1 MRRFLVSSEA
11 DGKRLDSWLSMQ
23 GEFSRAAVQKLI
35 AAGSVTLDGEPAKKS
50 SRVSENQVVMVDEPD
65 VETIGP
71 VFERAP
77 FELRYE
83 DEHLA
88 VVSKPAGVVVHP
100 AGPPKGNTLVEAL
113 AEQMDL
119 APAGGKI
126 RPGIVHRLD
135 KDTSGLLVVA
145 KTDEAFRA
153 LVLAI
158 KERDIRRIYW
168 ALVLGKFEVV
178 TGRIEAPIGRSRRS
192 PVLMSVAGAGREA
205 ATEFRVIEQTG
216 DLSLLEVTL
225 VTGRTHQIRVHLSHI
240 QHPVVGDRTY
250 GRAASER
257 AKTLGLV
264 RPFLH
269 AHSLQFLHPITSEEI
284 SVSDPLPHDLEKA
297 LELARGHGR

>member
-1 MRRFLVSSEA
+1 MRRFLVSPGD
-11 DGKRLDSWLSMQ
+11 DGRRLDSWLSMQ
-23 GEFSRAAVQKLI
+23 GEFSRAEVQRLI
-35 AAGSVTLDGEPAKKS
+35 AVGSVTLDGEPAKKS
-50 SRVSENQVVMVDEPD
+50 SRVSENQVVLVDEP
-65 VETIGP
+65 EAKAISTSS
-71 VFERAP
+71 ESAP

-88 VVSKPAGVVVHP
+88 VVSKPAGVTVHP

-113 AEQMDL
+113 AERMSL

-145 KTDEAFRA
+145 KTDETFRA
-153 LVLAI
+153 LVHAI
-158 KERDIRRIYW
+158 KEREIRRVYW

-192 PVLMSVAGAGREA
+192 PVLMAVAGAGREA
-205 ATEFRVIEQTG
+205 ATEFKVIEQIG
-216 DLSLLEVTL
+216 ELSLLEVTL

-240 QHPVVGDRTY
+240 QHPILGDRTY
-250 GRAASER
+250 GRAASDR
-257 AKTLGLV
+257 ARALGLV

-269 AHSLQFLHPITSEEI
+269 AHNLQFLHPITSEEL
-284 SVSDPLPHDLEKA
+284 SVSDPLPQDLEKA
-297 LELARGHGR
+297 LELARGAGR